1 MSHEKPE
8 GNKDLGQEEKVKPLV
23 STILVPKSQRAGRA
37 QRRETMAKIEES
49 CKKLSDK
56 IDSKFSELN
65 VSLSSVSEKID
76 KFQKQQNEIS
86 ATFLQQ
92 SIEIKKL
99 KTELDQKE
107 KRITDL
113 ETQMQNLQERVT
125 QQEVKYGDTEKQFVL
140 HSEMITHQND
150 QFEKLD
156 HDAKSHRLIIKNI
169 PESNKSPREDI
180 DELFGA
186 LKIQLTCEKDCDR
199 VYRMGRM
206 DKQRNAYPR
215 PILVELTKATHKGYI
230 YASIGNLKTST
241 MPRVIIDNDQSAGMQ
256 RQSSNLRAVAS
267 EAKRQGMRAHLKP
280 GKVIINDTQ
289 YQYEKI
295 GELPPQISIESL
307 KTIEIPEIGIGY
319 QGEFSPLSNMFKCE
333 IEYDEEIY
341 KTAEHAL
348 VGTRARVEGNTQ
360 MEAMVKFTS
369 DPFLVKH
376 KAKRWE
382 KSVQWQAIEMDIH
395 EDILFAKFSRNP
407 NLKSYL
413 LNTKKKLLFECTM
426 DRTYGIGFSL
436 GQRHKIKKN
445 GNPGKNLHGKAC
457 MKIRSRLRD
466 EEIAASVKKSDSED
480 SE

>member
-99 KTELDQKE
+99 ETEPDQKE
-107 KRITDL
+107 KRIPDL

-125 QQEVKYGDTEKQFVL
+125 QQEEKYGDTEKQFVL

-186 LKIQLTCEKDCDR
+186 LKIQLTCEKDC
-199 VYRMGRM
+199 
-206 DKQRNAYPR
+206 AYPR

-256 RQSSNLRAVAS
+256 RQSSNLRA
-267 EAKRQGMRAHLKP
+267 
-280 GKVIINDTQ
+280 
-289 YQYEKI
+289 
-295 GELPPQISIESL
+295 
-307 KTIEIPEIGIGY
+307 
-319 QGEFSPLSNMFKCE
+319 
-333 IEYDEEIY
+333 
-341 KTAEHAL
+341 
-348 VGTRARVEGNTQ
+348 
-360 MEAMVKFTS
+360 
-369 DPFLVKH
+369 
-376 KAKRWE
+376 
-382 KSVQWQAIEMDIH
+382 
-395 EDILFAKFSRNP
+395 
-407 NLKSYL
+407 
-413 LNTKKKLLFECTM
+413 
-426 DRTYGIGFSL
+426 
-436 GQRHKIKKN
+436 
-445 GNPGKNLHGKAC
+445 
-457 MKIRSRLRD
+457 
-466 EEIAASVKKSDSED
+466 
-480 SE
+480 